1 MIKRKMLFDKI
12 LIQKMN
18 KQTSDAGIVLGP
30 MEIEPFFI
38 GKVLAIGDQVTK
50 VKVGDIIHTGYFTG
64 SADFE
69 DKDRDLTVTL
79 KVIRETDIIFVE
91 EPSIDIIP

>member
-12 LIQKMN
+12 LLQKMN
-18 KQTSDAGIVLGP
+18 KQTSDSGIVVGP

-38 GKVLAIGDQVTK
+38 GKVLAIGSTVTQ
-50 VKVGDIIHTGYFTG
+50 VKVGDLVHTGYFTG

-79 KVIRETDIIFVE
+79 KVIREADIIFIE